1 MWDKSTHC
9 FAGSFCTFGK
19 KFKDMIG
26 AIIGGA
32 VGIGSALIGAANQR
46 RAARQQKRELERQ
59 RAAQDAWYKRN
70 YYQDYLNT
78 AQAQNAMKQYR
89 KAWEER
95 TAEARA
101 RQAITGGTP
110 EQAQA
115 VAEAGGEAMGN
126 LMGNLAAQGEQ
137 NKQAIDAQKMAMD
150 ARLSAQESELAAA
163 REAAS
168 ANLVG
173 NAISVGAN
181 ALAGIDFGKKAPA
194 VAATQAPAVQA
205 SEEKERSMKERANY

>member
-1 MWDKSTHC
+1 
-9 FAGSFCTFGK
+9 
-19 KFKDMIG
+19 MIG
-26 AIIGGA
+26 AIISGVA
-32 VGIGSALIGAANQR
+32 SVGSALIGAASQR
-46 RAARQQKRELERQ
+46 KAAREQKRALERQ

-70 YYQDYLNT
+70 YYRDYLNT
-78 AQAQNAMKQYR
+78 VEAQNALKRVR
-89 KAWEER
+89 KAWDDK

-126 LMGNLAAQGEQ
+126 VMGDVAARGEA

-150 ARLSAQESELAAA
+150 ANITAQERELAAA

-173 NAISVGAN
+173 NAINVGASV
-181 ALAGIDFGKKAPA
+181 LQGMDFGQKAEVPKIAESQKIEAPDVESREYVPYTISPEEEDRIKKA
-194 VAATQAPAVQA
+194 
-205 SEEKERSMKERANY
+205 NY